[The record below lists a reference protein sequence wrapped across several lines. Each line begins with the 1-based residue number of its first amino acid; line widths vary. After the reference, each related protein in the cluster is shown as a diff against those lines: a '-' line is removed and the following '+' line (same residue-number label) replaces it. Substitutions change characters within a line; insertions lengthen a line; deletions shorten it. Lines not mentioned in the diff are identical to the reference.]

1 MGQGPGGRAKS
12 DQTGVLSVEIH
23 RQPDDVTCGPTC
35 LHAVYRYW
43 GIDASLSDVVRSVRS
58 LRHDGAGEGTLAVN
72 LGVDALKRG
81 LRATLYTF
89 NLTVFDP
96 TWFDADGVLPQGV
109 LAEKLQ
115 AQAKVK
121 AVDDR
126 KFQAATEAYL
136 EFGRLGGV
144 VRLQDLTSRLISGH
158 IKAGRPV
165 LTGLSAT
172 YLYRAAREYGPNDDE
187 DDVRGLPQGHFVV
200 LHGYD
205 SGSRSVHVADPLDDN
220 PGFSARNYTVPMSR
234 IVPSIMLGVLTYDA
248 NLLILE
254 PGDDADAK
262 DRAPKRTKPS

>member
-1 MGQGPGGRAKS
+1 MGHKSDGRVKS

-43 GIDASLSDVVRSVRS
+43 GLDASLDDVVRSVRS

-81 LRATLYTF
+81 MRATLNTF

-96 TWFDADGVLPQGV
+96 TWFGKDGVLPQDV
-109 LAEKLQ
+109 LIEKLQ
-115 AQAKVK
+115 GQARVK

-136 EFGRLGGV
+136 EFGRLGGIIK
-144 VRLQDLTSRLISGH
+144 LQDLTSGLISGH
-158 IKAGRPV
+158 IRAGRPV

-172 YLYRAAREYGPNDDE
+172 YLYRASREFGPNDDE
-187 DDVRGLPQGHFVV
+187 DDLRGLPQGHFVV

-205 SGSRSVHVADPLDDN
+205 AKTRSVHVADPLDNN
-220 PGFSARNYTVPMSR
+220 PGFAARNYTVPMSR

-254 PGDDADAK
+254 PGDGAEAK
-262 DRAPKRTKPS
+262 DRAPRRTKPS